1 MGIGHFVLSKIHGS
15 TQTFLKSSL
24 LYLELL
30 INFNFFH
37 FQVVK
42 DENKEKMV
50 PLDWTP
56 AMRLSAWSD
65 MVAHVGPA
73 GSGKQVR
80 AAG

>member
-1 MGIGHFVLSKIHGS
+1 MGIDHFVLSKNSGF

-24 LYLELL
+24 VYLKPL
-30 INFNFFH
+30 IKSLFFH

-50 PLDWTP
+50 PLNWTP
-56 AMRLSAWSD
+56 SMRLLAWSD

>member
-1 MGIGHFVLSKIHGS
+1 MEIGHFVLSKIIDLIIS
-15 TQTFLKSSL
+15 KSSVV
-24 LYLELL
+24 YLELL

>member
-1 MGIGHFVLSKIHGS
+1 MLHHTDQKGPNILKGS
-15 TQTFLKSSL
+15 VSRTLNKKP
-24 LYLELL
+24 
-30 INFNFFH
+30 FFH

-50 PLDWTP
+50 PLNWTP
-56 AMRLSAWSD
+56 SMRLSAWSD
-65 MVAHVGPA
+65 MVAHVGPV